1 MFNLGGGEGSMLLML
16 CSNIVICT
24 MVSCFV
30 HELIFMIFINVLQK
44 FEDTKGVIGSRKSK
58 IRVITKLPN
67 SEQSYKGK
75 VKSHKYINRQNQST
89 TGKGQTATVEGYSR
103 IPSSALI

>member
-1 MFNLGGGEGSMLLML
+1 MLFML

-30 HELIFMIFINVLQK
+30 HELIFMIFIYLLQK

-67 SEQSYKGK
+67 SEQSDKISQQPEK
-75 VKSHKYINRQNQST
+75 DRHQLLRVHP
-89 TGKGQTATVEGYSR
+89 ESR
-103 IPSSALI
+103 RAH